1 GSALLASLAA
11 APLAAATRLP
21 AAASTPFDPVY
32 EALGRVLEF
41 RAVAIAPDGSSLAW
55 VEAREL
61 PGGPPSDDSAIF
73 VQALVPGAKPRRL
86 SARRNRRDYRERAPA
101 FAPDGR
107 SLAFL
112 SNAGADHK
120 PALWVVSLPNG
131 KPRQLTHLDAAFDA
145 PQWSPDGRTI

>member
-1 GSALLASLAA
+1 MRPAASCRGPRRMGAELLRVALVRVAGSALLASLAA

-73 VQALVPGAKPRRL
+73 VQALVPG
-86 SARRNRRDYRERAPA
+86 
-101 FAPDGR
+101 
-107 SLAFL
+107 
-112 SNAGADHK
+112 
-120 PALWVVSLPNG
+120 
-131 KPRQLTHLDAAFDA
+131 
-145 PQWSPDGRTI
+145 